1 MSGWRRGNNPH
12 RVKSTGQGRGKK
24 DCVSLPISC
33 QNFNLFSL
41 PPSFPLSLPPSRCL
55 RANNGCTSSENNHLS
70 SVTPPPPAAVAAL
83 YPPPSLSPSPLTPRA
98 LFCHRVFFALALPA
112 KGVCQML
119 QIRDT
124 DGDILEF
131 IENDDA
137 RVASSCLF
145 WTASV

>member
-12 RVKSTGQGRGKK
+12 RVKSTGQRRGK
-24 DCVSLPISC
+24 DCTVFRYQFHARTSTCS
-33 QNFNLFSL
+33 
-41 PPSFPLSLPPSRCL
+41 PSRCL

-70 SVTPPPPAAVAAL
+70 SVTPPPAAV
-83 YPPPSLSPSPLTPRA
+83 PSSLSPSPLTPRA
-98 LFCHRVFFALALPA
+98 LFCHRRLFCARPA